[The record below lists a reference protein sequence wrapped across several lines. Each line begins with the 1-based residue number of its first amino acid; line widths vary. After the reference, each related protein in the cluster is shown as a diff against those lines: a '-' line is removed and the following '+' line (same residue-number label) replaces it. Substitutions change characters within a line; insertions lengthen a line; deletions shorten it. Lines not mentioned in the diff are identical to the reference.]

1 MVSKSQV
8 HWWDNF
14 IEGDLYELL
23 CEILLPQKDKGLAK
37 KSGKKRQ
44 GEGAVSAKK
53 MKKNESK

>member
-37 KSGKKRQ
+37 KSGKKRR

-53 MKKNESK
+53 MKKK